1 MEQAKEDLH
10 TAEANLQIKKYY
22 VTAFFCQQ
30 AAENALKALT
40 IEKLKE
46 NPKSHSLIELGAKLG
61 FKADEDLIELN
72 PDYTVS
78 RYPDAANGIPAKM
91 YSFKKAVKKL
101 ASAKRIMAKVE
112 KWMK

>member
-1 MEQAKEDLH
+1 
-10 TAEANLQIKKYY
+10 
-22 VTAFFCQQ
+22 
-30 AAENALKALT
+30 
-40 IEKLKE
+40 
-46 NPKSHSLIELGAKLG
+46 
-61 FKADEDLIELN
+61 LIELN